1 MRRILAKRIFA
12 PFIIF
17 LMLVVAACGG
27 GGSGGST
34 GSGGGGGNAQQGLA
48 SGNSYNACP
57 SSPNTSAAAAESG
70 SVTLTVSGFSSSPAE
85 DALVQQNLNKFTQ
98 AHPNIKINWSPIP
111 GDYATKMRANVASG
125 TVPDVF
131 YLTPDMA
138 SEYIHANKVL
148 NLSPYM
154 QRDNVSP
161 DNYYASLLSPFTC
174 KSGQV
179 YGIPKDWNSLGVF
192 YNKKLFQAAGLS
204 DPSPD
209 WTWTDMQNDAKKLT
223 KDPGTTHSTY
233 GITLDSST
241 SRWAAFLFADG
252 GSVLNQD
259 GTQAAFDNQA
269 GIDSLNFYTSF
280 QKNNTGTRPE
290 NVGSTWAGDAFGK
303 ERAAMALEGGWLIP
317 YMAQTYPNV
326 QYGIAPVPKSPTT
339 GKRADLIYT
348 NAWAAYANT
357 KHADAAWQVIKY
369 MTGTDVQTSQLHAG
383 FALPSLKSLANDSYF
398 TSNPGVKVMF
408 DAATY
413 GFADYYGSQDQAIHT
428 TLDNAIEQVLLNK
441 ADVQTA
447 LSEAKSKVNSQLQ
460 E

>member
-1 MRRILAKRIFA
+1 MRRILAKRIFV

-17 LMLVVAACGG
+17 LMLAVAACGSSTG
-27 GGSGGST
+27 GGGNS
-34 GSGGGGGNAQQGLA
+34 GGGGNAQQGLTG
-48 SGNSYNACP
+48 GNSYNACP
-57 SSPNTSAAAAESG
+57 SSTNTTAASPESG

-111 GDYATKMRANVASG
+111 GDYPTKMRANVASG

-131 YLTPDMA
+131 YLTPDMS
-138 SEYIHANKVL
+138 SEYIQAGKVL

-161 DNYYASLLSPFTC
+161 NDYYASLLSPFTC
-174 KSGQV
+174 KSGQAF
-179 YGIPKDWNSLGVF
+179 GIPKDWNTLGVF
-192 YNKKLFQAAGLS
+192 YNKTLFQAAGLS
-204 DPSPD
+204 APSPN
-209 WTWTDMQNDAKKLT
+209 WTWSDMQNDAQKVT
-223 KDPGTTHSTY
+223 KNPGTTNSVY

-252 GSVLNQD
+252 GTVLNKD

-269 GIDSLNFYTSF
+269 GIDSLKFYASF
-280 QKNNTGTRPE
+280 QKNNTGTRPQ

-317 YMAQTYPNV
+317 YMTQTYPNV
-326 QYGIAPVPKSPTT
+326 QYGIAPVPVAPN

-348 NAWAAYANT
+348 NAWAAYGNT
-357 KHADAAWQVIKY
+357 KHPDAAWQLIKY
-369 MTGTDVQTSQLHAG
+369 MTGSDVQTSQLHAG
-383 FALPSLKSLANDSYF
+383 FALPTLKSLANDSYF
-398 TSNPGVKVMF
+398 TQNPGVKVMF

-413 GFADYYGSQDQAIHT
+413 GYADYYGSQDQAIHT
-428 TLDNAIEQVLLNK
+428 DLDNAIEKVLLNQ
-441 ADVQTA
+441 ADVPTA
-447 LSEAKSKVNSQLQ
+447 LQEATSKVNNQLQ
-460 E
+460 QQ